1 MKTKYIQPAMKQMD
15 LEEDLMLTI
24 SNTQGDEGQFL
35 NEGLFDEL
43 DDELDDNIKAAET
56 EARSSNIYSLN
67 VWER

>member
-1 MKTKYIQPAMKQMD
+1 MKQMD